1 MFTVFFSIEKY
12 IKMQLKFSF
21 QMDGILNLEI
31 IASKLLKQ
39 FVKYGFPELF
49 LNHLKGRRDRDRMV

>member
-1 MFTVFFSIEKY
+1 MQSKKIKYKIQNPLSFMFTVFFSIEKY

-39 FVKYGFPELF
+39 FVK
-49 LNHLKGRRDRDRMV
+49 